1 MLQNKTL
8 LAMYITLPV
17 SITIMFST
25 QRSLQ
30 KQTTTF
36 MTYHTN
42 TLYCLVDG
50 TVVIDYKQN
59 I

>member
-8 LAMYITLPV
+8 LAMYITVPV
-17 SITIMFST
+17 LITIMFST

-50 TVVIDYKQN
+50 TA
-59 I
+59 